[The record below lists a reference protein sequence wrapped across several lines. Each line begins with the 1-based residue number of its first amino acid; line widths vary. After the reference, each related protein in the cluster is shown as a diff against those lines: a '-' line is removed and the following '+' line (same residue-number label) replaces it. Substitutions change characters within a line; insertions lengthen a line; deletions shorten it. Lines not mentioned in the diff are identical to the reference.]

1 MKNYRLPFLALAI
14 VGALVLGSW
23 PPWPIGAQST
33 GVVVTT
39 PVVSSTASVGTSG
52 VLTLDGKYSNC
63 TVNAQTS
70 TSTASIVVY
79 GNSQAGQYGP
89 GAPGA
94 VNATFG
100 SGGTI
105 TATTTA
111 TAFSGNVASLPVGA
125 YFTWS
130 GNSGTLYAWM
140 TCTSATGAAV
150 IASVPPVTLITP
162 VPVTQAS
169 VPWNVQCTSAANCPN
184 NSTIVAPTGALP
196 VASAGASPVTG
207 VNGISQNTCAVP
219 AGGTPNV
226 TGGNEVAMQ
235 CNANGQQLVHD
246 PAPVFTALQSV
257 TTPAPLASQSPFPW
271 PAHVN
276 LYAGSGTNLYVGTY
290 PDTITT
296 STNITSATTTQVLAG
311 VASQNM
317 YVFFVAAALSG
328 TNSTATFQLEYG
340 QGSTC
345 GTNTVS
351 MMGGATTLATASSV
365 GLVTLFGGPSAA
377 AENSITLN
385 PLPFVVPGNATAYNL
400 CVVSAGTTISAK
412 IVTYSAI
419 HAN

>member
-111 TAFSGNVASLPVGA
+111 TAFSGNVASLPVGF

-130 GNSGTLYAWM
+130 GNSGTLTAWA

-169 VPWNVQCTSAANCPN
+169 APWNVHDSAPVQPSPIYTQPVQQPTPFGATPCP
-184 NSTIVAPTGALP
+184 
-196 VASAGASPVTG
+196 GAS
-207 VNGISQNTCAVP
+207 I
-219 AGGTPNV
+219 
-226 TGGNEVAMQ
+226 
-235 CNANGQQLVHD
+235 
-246 PAPVFTALQSV
+246 
-257 TTPAPLASQSPFPW
+257 
-271 PAHVN
+271 
-276 LYAGSGTNLYVGTY
+276 
-290 PDTITT
+290 
-296 STNITSATTTQVLAG
+296 
-311 VASQNM
+311 
-317 YVFFVAAALSG
+317 
-328 TNSTATFQLEYG
+328 
-340 QGSTC
+340 
-345 GTNTVS
+345 
-351 MMGGATTLATASSV
+351 
-365 GLVTLFGGPSAA
+365 AA
-377 AENSITLN
+377 AECASPAPYATSVS
-385 PLPFVVPGNATAYNL
+385 PAPGNLLARGYNASGAAAPVICTKSLSVTIAATTQSTETVMVPSASGKTTYVCLVLMSAVGTVAGQFGLASSATNTCGSLSNVLPAQVGLAAAPSNVALGTGVGVIASTPSGTALCFFNSTVGQTGTAQATIMYEQFLHSLTPEQYEEFCSLPKRCVLYGLMKHLSNL
-400 CVVSAGTTISAK
+400 FDREVDAPLGVRP
-412 IVTYSAI
+412 
-419 HAN
+419 